1 MDLNTRYGLEFNPFI
16 KNSADIIV
24 SFKEYNEAVARL
36 NYILSVKG
44 FGGFGLLTGT
54 PGKGKST
61 AVRIW
66 SKGLNPSLY
75 KVVYTHLANLTDR
88 NMATIIGLEP
98 KSRKTHNL

>member
-44 FGGFGLLTGT
+44 
-54 PGKGKST
+54 
-61 AVRIW
+61 
-66 SKGLNPSLY
+66 
-75 KVVYTHLANLTDR
+75 
-88 NMATIIGLEP
+88 
-98 KSRKTHNL
+98 